1 MEDPMPKDQ
10 AYECQNCKGQVMA
23 EAGSPVPECCGRAMQ
38 NIPLDRCTLA
48 TTAEHSRFDKDD
60 EPCDDG
66 RAG

>member
-1 MEDPMPKDQ
+1 MPNDQ
-10 AYECQNCKGQVMA
+10 AYECENCKGQKLA
-23 EAGSPVPECCGRAMQ
+23 QEGENAPQCCGRTMQ
-38 NIPLDRCTLA
+38 NIPMDHCTLA

>member
-1 MEDPMPKDQ
+1 MPSDQ
-10 AYECQNCKGQVMA
+10 AYECENCKGQA
-23 EAGSPVPECCGRAMQ
+23 ISAGEKNPPQCCGQPMQ
-38 NIPLDRCTLA
+38 AIPMDQCTLA

>member
-1 MEDPMPKDQ
+1 MPNDQ
-10 AYECQNCKGQVMA
+10 AYECANCKNQKMSKEA
-23 EAGSPVPECCGRAMQ
+23 ENTPECCGQPMS
-38 NIPLDRCTLA
+38 NIPMDQCTLA